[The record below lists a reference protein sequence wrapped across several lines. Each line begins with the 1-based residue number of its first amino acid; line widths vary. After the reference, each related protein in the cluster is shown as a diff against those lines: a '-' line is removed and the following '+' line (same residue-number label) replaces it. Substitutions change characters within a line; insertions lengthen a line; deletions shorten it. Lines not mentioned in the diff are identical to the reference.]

1 MKGLDYHLLT
11 FVTVAEKKNFT
22 RAAEELHITQSAVTL
37 SIKALEKKYEV
48 KFFDRTNKYVRL
60 TRAGEILYYHAKRI
74 LKEYEQVDSLIHDM
88 TKVVSGPLLIGSS
101 YTFGEYLLPR
111 FISDFMKVHQLIEP
125 KVTIQNSSKIIN
137 QVLEGSLDI
146 GIIDGEIKSHPQL
159 HITPFEQDELVI
171 IVSADHPLAS
181 FRTIDLDSLYGETW
195 ILREEGSGT
204 REVIDKLFKVH
215 AFSPLILRSFG
226 STQIIKESVEA
237 GIGISIVSNYSIQ
250 KELHMKTIHP
260 IRLKNK
266 QINRHFSYVLSK
278 TDIHPLSVELF
289 TQFLQTKN
297 VLTLEAISYK

>member
-1 MKGLDYHLLT
+1 MRGLDYHLLT

-74 LKEYEQVDSLIHDM
+74 LKEYEQAEGLIDDI

-111 FISDFMKVHQLIEP
+111 YISDFMKVHQLIEP
-125 KVTIQNSSKIIN
+125 KVSISNSSSIMK
-137 QVLEGSLDI
+137 QVLDGSLDI
-146 GIIDGEIKSHPQL
+146 GIIDGEVKSHPHL

-171 IVSADHPLAS
+171 IVGTDHPLAS
-181 FRTIDLDSLYGETW
+181 FRTIDLESLYGETW

-204 REVIDKLFKVH
+204 REVIDKLFEKH

-237 GIGISIVSNYSIQ
+237 GIGISIVSKFSIQ
-250 KELHMKTIHP
+250 KELHMKTIHS
-260 IRLKNK
+260 IRLKNE
-266 QINRHFSYVLSK
+266 QINRNFSYVIPK
-278 TDIHPLSVELF
+278 TDIHTRSVELF
-289 TQFLQTKN
+289 TQFLKSKN
-297 VLTLEAISYK
+297 GFSLEAISYK